1 VVQVIAIRLGEELFC
16 LDILQVREIARTA
29 EFAVTSVPHARPY
42 VEGVAN
48 LRGKVGEIAPHEGRI
63 FPVDDSG
70 VARKQLSLR
79 LKAAGYEIIEANNGQ
94 DGLDKL
100 QALTQGK
107 DVLDVIQLVVYDV
120 EMPIMDGY
128 SMTAKIKGDERL
140 GVLPV
145 IMHSSLAGEANF
157 RKGT

>member
-1 VVQVIAIRLGEELFC
+1 MFRRALCVNHKSA
-16 LDILQVREIARTA
+16 VRSC
-29 EFAVTSVPHARPY
+29 SVSISSRF
-42 VEGVAN
+42 ERS
-48 LRGKVGEIAPHEGRI
+48 LAP
-63 FPVDDSG
+63 PNS
-70 VARKQLSLR
+70 RKQLSLR
-79 LKAAGYEIIEANNGQ
+79 LKAAGYEIIGANNGQ

-157 RKGT
+157 RKGHEAGCDDYIVKFDPQVLLHAVEQLLQESSEGS

>member
-63 FPVDDSG
+63 FPVDDAG